1 VFIDDKTAGRA
12 SNLLVMA
19 CAGLTAACLCFEKTQ
34 MANGLTSPA
43 ADRKL
48 QPLSSAMIVYFL
60 RHADA
65 DPDAGN
71 DFDRKLTP
79 KGLEQAEK
87 VGKFL
92 VRYGLL
98 PEAIVSSPVVRA
110 RQTAEAVEKKLGQ
123 ASMVIGP
130 WLACGMTPA
139 TCLAE
144 LSAHAGTHSVML
156 VGHEPDFSDTIAT
169 ILGLADSEAVNIRK
183 ASLTGIE
190 LSSFHPGGGSLQFL
204 VPVRLM

>member
-1 VFIDDKTAGRA
+1 
-12 SNLLVMA
+12 
-19 CAGLTAACLCFEKTQ
+19 
-34 MANGLTSPA
+34 
-43 ADRKL
+43 
-48 QPLSSAMIVYFL
+48 MIVYFL

-65 DPDAGN
+65 EPDAGN

-79 KGLEQAEK
+79 KGLEQAAK

-92 VRYGLL
+92 VRNGLL

-123 ASMVIGP
+123 ASVVIGS
-130 WLACGMTPA
+130 WLACGMTPE
-139 TCLAE
+139 TCLTE
-144 LSAHAGTHSVML
+144 LSVHAGTNSLLL
-156 VGHEPDFSDTIAT
+156 VGHEPDFSDTIAAL
-169 ILGLADSEAVNIRK
+169 LGLANPDALNIRK

-190 LSSFHPGGGSLQFL
+190 LSGFAAGAGRLQLL

>member
-1 VFIDDKTAGRA
+1 V
-12 SNLLVMA
+12 V
-19 CAGLTAACLCFEKTQ
+19 
-34 MANGLTSPA
+34 NGLTSSA

-48 QPLSSAMIVYFL
+48 LTPASAMIVYFL

-65 DPDAGN
+65 DSDVAN
-71 DFDRKLTP
+71 DFDRTLTP

-87 VGKFL
+87 AGKFL
-92 VRYGLL
+92 LRHGLL

-123 ASMVIGP
+123 ASVVIGP
-130 WLACGMTPA
+130 WLACGRTPA

-144 LSAHAGTHSVML
+144 LSTHAGSHSVML
-156 VGHEPDFSDTIAT
+156 VGHEPDFSEAIAFM
-169 ILGLADSEAVNIRK
+169 LGLPDSGALNIRK
-183 ASLTGIE
+183 ASLTAIE

-204 VPVRLM
+204 VPARLM